1 MAKSRIIKVRKR
13 RFKLAGG
20 HMKKSDLTLKPKLIV
35 SVTSYGKRLETLD
48 ICLKSLINQTQR
60 ADKIVVYLTND
71 LTEAD
76 LPSKLLD
83 LKQFGV
89 EFHFI
94 DQDLR
99 PHKKYYYAM
108 QEYPDDLI
116 VTVDD
121 DVIYDQELL
130 EILAA
135 TYLKFPQSIIAA
147 RAHQITFTE
156 AGNFQPYNQ
165 WDWEATI
172 TNEPRMDLIATGAG
186 GVLYPPYLL
195 DYDFLLDLNEIQR
208 YLTVDDLWLKAA
220 EVQAQVPTVICDQK
234 LEANR
239 RGIPHTQAQ
248 GLFNHNVGQNENDI
262 HLKDLDQRFK
272 LAEKIRSYDNSQ
284 IADVAAKEN

>member
-1 MAKSRIIKVRKR
+1 
-13 RFKLAGG
+13 
-20 HMKKSDLTLKPKLIV
+20 MKKSDLTLKSKLIV

-48 ICLKSLINQTQR
+48 ICLKSLINQTQK
-60 ADKIVVYLTND
+60 ADKIIVYLTND

-83 LKQFGV
+83 LKHFGV

-130 EILAA
+130 EILVA

-156 AGNFQPYNQ
+156 AGNFAPYNQ

-186 GVLYPPYLL
+186 GVLYPPHLL

-262 HLKDLDQRFK
+262 HLKDLDQRLK

-284 IADVAAKEN
+284 IADVAATEN